1 MTRTKQKAAG
11 KDTATRRGFL
21 ATTGKAVVA
30 GIALGSLGAVG
41 QTVQPAI
48 DAATTQKQETGS
60 GAASERPQRAVD
72 LLLCGHACSQSVLAT
87 YGPLV
92 GLDKDGARIAR
103 GFGSGIGRL
112 SQTCGAV
119 TGAAMVLS
127 LKVPGADLPTKA
139 DIPAKEETYTLIQE
153 FAKKFQAANGSIG
166 CTELLGVNLGTPEGR
181 KQFSERGMLKT
192 HCAKFVRSSSLLLE
206 EMLHLA

>member
-1 MTRTKQKAAG
+1 MTRTKQKTAG

-41 QTVQPAI
+41 QTAQLPPA
-48 DAATTQKQETGS
+48 ASTPKQETAGD
-60 GAASERPQRAVD
+60 RPQHAVD
-72 LLLCGHACSQSVLAT
+72 MLLAGHACSHSVLAT
-87 YGPLV
+87 YGPFV

-103 GFGSGIGRL
+103 GFGSGIARL

-127 LKVPGADLPTKA
+127 LKVRGADQPTKA
-139 DIPAKEETYTLIQE
+139 DIPAKEETYGLIQE
-153 FAKKFQAANGSIG
+153 FAKKFQAENGSIG
-166 CTELLGVNLGTPEGR
+166 CTELLGCNLGTAEGR

-206 EMLHLA
+206 DMLHLT